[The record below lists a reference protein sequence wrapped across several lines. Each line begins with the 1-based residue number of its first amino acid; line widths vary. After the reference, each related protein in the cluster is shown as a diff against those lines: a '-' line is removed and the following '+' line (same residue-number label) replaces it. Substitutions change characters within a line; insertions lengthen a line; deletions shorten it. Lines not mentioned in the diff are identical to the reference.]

1 MNATSPDVCGI
12 AEDSA
17 VTAPRPERG
26 STSPRL
32 ALGAEGNLYIADQGH
47 NRVRHVDTDGR
58 IGTMAA
64 WPNAS
69 PATR

>member
-1 MNATSPDVCGI
+1 MNTTSPDVCGI

-32 ALGAEGNLYIADQGH
+32 ALDAEGNRYIADPGT
-47 NRVRHVDTDGR
+47 NRVRLVDADAR

>member
-1 MNATSPDVCGI
+1 
-12 AEDSA
+12 

-32 ALGAEGNLYIADQGH
+32 ALDAEGNLYIADQGKL
-47 NRVRHVDTDGR
+47 VWHVDTDSR
-58 IGTMAA
+58 IGTMSA
-64 WPNAS
+64 WPSAS